1 MCCFQ
6 FCSCVWVEGV
16 IVFLLARNCDTQ
28 RKIPPMG
35 FWELPRLYVTSCRW
49 QTIEQLV
56 LLDAQVCAAW
66 IPRDLVTA

>member
-1 MCCFQ
+1 MF
-6 FCSCVWVEGV
+6 FCLQE
-16 IVFLLARNCDTQ
+16 IVTRREKFL
-28 RKIPPMG
+28 PPMG